1 MLQTIRL
8 ELQTLDV
15 GRKALR
21 SFGLLVGA
29 VLLGLGGLM
38 LWRRGFAPDAGV
50 LAASVVGGLL
60 MLLGLT
66 FPRVL
71 RPLYRVW
78 MALAFVLG
86 FVMTRVLLA
95 LVFYLAVTPIGVVMR
110 VLGKDSMHRRPD
122 PSAPTYWRPR
132 APHEGDRE
140 RLKKYY

>member
-50 LAASVVGGLL
+50 LAAS
-60 MLLGLT
+60 
-66 FPRVL
+66 
-71 RPLYRVW
+71 
-78 MALAFVLG
+78 
-86 FVMTRVLLA
+86 
-95 LVFYLAVTPIGVVMR
+95 
-110 VLGKDSMHRRPD
+110 S
-122 PSAPTYWRPR
+122 
-132 APHEGDRE
+132 
-140 RLKKYY
+140 